1 MDEINVM
8 LPKPKDLGKQHKKHR
23 TVSNEHDRRP
33 HRFVTNQKKQGGGKF
48 NYGKPGDE
56 TMVYVN
62 TEDGVLDK
70 ELIEHDASVLEQLH
84 GASTVVVAN
93 RTEEETEEGGG
104 EEEGEGYEE
113 GEYDEGEWEEGEDYE
128 ESEE

>member
-1 MDEINVM
+1 MDEINAT

-23 TVSNEHDRRP
+23 TVSNEHDRRRP
-33 HRFVTNQKKQGGGKF
+33 HRFVPNQKKQGGGKF

-62 TEDGVLDK
+62 TEDGVLNK
-70 ELIEHDASVLEQLH
+70 ELIEHDASVLEHLH
-84 GASTVVVAN
+84 GASTVVVAS
-93 RTEEETEEGGG
+93 RTEEEEEGG
-104 EEEGEGYEE
+104 EEGEGYEE

-128 ESEE
+128 ETEE